1 MILLLCAEQILE
13 KLQGVMM
20 PYDPLRNEIRSGW
33 RYQNIANEVRS
44 LGVSRLH
51 QHVLTMG

>member
-20 PYDPLRNEIRSGW
+20 TYDPLRNEIRSGW